1 MMNNFKK
8 RTKGSI
14 RNRMKRFEVD
24 INNRLGRS
32 FGNKVNQNVEI
43 HYRGKPFSFVY
54 DGNIETVSIDVVKS
68 DLGLK
73 DEDIQFDTTK
83 ERMDEADAFIGCTCG
98 AKFDIK
104 VPITICNNH
113 ELVMKKAVETM
124 PNLLNHDNKK
134 EGHTLSLLY
143 IQTSTQTVPEK
154 ERIKNFNPDRIN
166 YYRIFS
172 KKTVEVK
179 YLVTYGQDLIS
190 EAPQYKYSETTGGSK
205 NIGFQNVL
213 FMIFIFGLIET
224 FTFLFVSSSSP
235 SYFPT
240 THPSY
245 TPWYILIGVVIIMF
259 STMWRLHIH
268 DVSKS
273 TTKLIMLQSAPF
285 FISNRGVLPVVLHNS
300 QLQDVWDYQARL
312 MEMDDSKAK
321 DVIYALQTWSDAQI
335 AQLERMNK
343 LGQVEHEL
351 TMINEEIRDI
361 SKLDHEYR
369 KETTARGS
377 YLKDVAL
384 SVAITA
390 LAYTFV
396 MYIIGVF

>member
-1 MMNNFKK
+1 
-8 RTKGSI
+8 
-14 RNRMKRFEVD
+14 
-24 INNRLGRS
+24 
-32 FGNKVNQNVEI
+32 
-43 HYRGKPFSFVY
+43 
-54 DGNIETVSIDVVKS
+54 
-68 DLGLK
+68 
-73 DEDIQFDTTK
+73 
-83 ERMDEADAFIGCTCG
+83 
-98 AKFDIK
+98 
-104 VPITICNNH
+104 
-113 ELVMKKAVETM
+113 
-124 PNLLNHDNKK
+124 
-134 EGHTLSLLY
+134 
-143 IQTSTQTVPEK
+143 
-154 ERIKNFNPDRIN
+154 
-166 YYRIFS
+166 
-172 KKTVEVK
+172 
-179 YLVTYGQDLIS
+179 
-190 EAPQYKYSETTGGSK
+190 
-205 NIGFQNVL
+205 
-213 FMIFIFGLIET
+213 MIFIFGLIET
-224 FTFLFVSSSSP
+224 FTFLFASSSAP

-259 STMWRLHIH
+259 SAMWRLHIH
-268 DVSKS
+268 DMSKS

-377 YLKDVAL
+377 YIKDVVMA
-384 SVAITA
+384 VMITA
-390 LAYTFV
+390 VAYTFV
-396 MYIIGVF
+396 LYILGVF

>member
-1 MMNNFKK
+1 MISNFKK
-8 RTKGSI
+8 RKKGI
-14 RNRMKRFEVD
+14 FKNRMKKFQVD
-24 INNRLGRS
+24 LNNRLGRS
-32 FGNKVNQNVEI
+32 FGNPIKQNVEI
-43 HYRGKPFSFVY
+43 HYRGKPFSFIY
-54 DGNIETVSIDVVKS
+54 DGNIETVSIDVIKS

-98 AKFDIK
+98 AKFDVK
-104 VPITICNNH
+104 VPITICDNH
-113 ELVMKKAVETM
+113 ELVMKKAVEMM
-124 PNLLNHDNKK
+124 PSLLNHDNKQ

-143 IQTSTQTVPEK
+143 IQTSTQKIPEK

-190 EAPQYKYSETTGGSK
+190 EAPQYKYSETNGGAK
-205 NIGFQNVL
+205 KIGMQNIL
-213 FMIFIFGLIET
+213 FMLFIFGLIET

-235 SYFPT
+235 NYFPT
-240 THPSY
+240 THPNY
-245 TPWYILIGVVIIMF
+245 TPWYILDFVIILMF
-259 STMWRLHIH
+259 SAMWRLHIH
-268 DVSKS
+268 DISKS
-273 TTKLIMLQSAPF
+273 TIKLIMLQSAPF

-321 DVIYALQTWSDAQI
+321 EVIYALQTWSDSQI

-361 SKLDHEYR
+361 SKLDYEYR
-369 KETTARGS
+369 KQAEPSNG
-377 YLKDVAL
+377 YLKDILV
-384 SVAITA
+384 SVAGTV
-390 LAYTFV
+390 LAYTFI
-396 MYIIGVF
+396 MYILGIF